1 MLRTKVVT
9 RYQSSLDRTA
19 FLFEGGK
26 EMEFL
31 VVWVA
36 FALCCVFLIIT
47 FGKRFLQ
54 IRANNKKRLEKI
66 EEEKDIFSHLTSK
79 VFDQTET
86 IDLTRAV
93 IYHIQAKED
102 RLFEDDDYD
111 GNLIP
116 HLSHE
121 ELMIYTLFQVENSL
135 EGGRGSIHSFFILEP
150 YCSYR
155 PYYKEAYEM
164 LNCHEIVHLLEE
176 AEKLAILIENDQEDD
191 IDEDSDYAT
200 YNFADFTNE
209 LMALLR
215 SSGLADKA
223 GEYIREHKDGF
234 IEKEDYHEETI
245 SE

>member
-1 MLRTKVVT
+1 MD
-9 RYQSSLDRTA
+9 Y
-19 FLFEGGK
+19 FI
-26 EMEFL
+26 
-31 VVWVA
+31 VWVL
-36 FALCCVFLIIT
+36 FACCCAFLIIT
-47 FGKRFLQ
+47 FGRRFLI
-54 IRANNKKRLEKI
+54 IRASQKERMAKM
-66 EEEKDIFSHLTSK
+66 EEEKNLFAHLTSE

-121 ELMIYTLFQVENSL
+121 ELMVYTLFQLESSL
-135 EGGRGSIHSFFILEP
+135 EGGRGSVHSFFIMEP
-150 YCSYR
+150 YCDYR
-155 PYYKEAYEM
+155 PYYKEALEIH
-164 LNCHEIVHLLEE
+164 NCHNIVHLLEE

-209 LMALLR
+209 LLAMIR
-215 SSGLADKA
+215 SSNLAEKL
-223 GEYIREHKDGF
+223 GEYIREHKDSF
-234 IEKEDYHEETI
+234 IEKEDNDEERI

>member
-1 MLRTKVVT
+1 MDYLI
-9 RYQSSLDRTA
+9 
-19 FLFEGGK
+19 
-26 EMEFL
+26 
-31 VVWVA
+31 VWVF
-36 FALCCVFLIIT
+36 FACCCAFLIIT
-47 FGKRFLQ
+47 FGRRFMI
-54 IRANNKKRLEKI
+54 IRAKQKERIAKM
-66 EEEKDIFSHLTSK
+66 EEEKNLFAHLTSE

-121 ELMIYTLFQVENSL
+121 ELMVYTLFQLESSL
-135 EGGRGSIHSFFILEP
+135 EGGRGSVHSFFIMEP
-150 YCSYR
+150 YCDYR
-155 PYYKEAYEM
+155 PYYKEALEIH
-164 LNCHEIVHLLEE
+164 NCHDIVHLLEE

-209 LMALLR
+209 LMAMIR
-215 SSGLADKA
+215 SSNLAEKL
-223 GEYIREHKDGF
+223 GEYIREHKDSF
-234 IEKEDYHEETI
+234 IEKEDHDEERI

>member
-1 MLRTKVVT
+1 
-9 RYQSSLDRTA
+9 
-19 FLFEGGK
+19 
-26 EMEFL
+26 MEFL
-31 VVWVA
+31 VVWVG
-36 FALCCVFLIIT
+36 FALCCLFLIVT

-54 IRANNKKRLEKI
+54 IRATNKERIAKI
-66 EEEKDIFSHLTSK
+66 EEEKNIFSHLTSD

-102 RLFEDDDYD
+102 RLYEDEDYD

-121 ELMIYTLFQVENSL
+121 ELMIYTLFQVESSL
-135 EGGRGSIHSFFILEP
+135 EGGMGSIHSFFITEP

-155 PYYKEAYEM
+155 PYYKEAFETQ
-164 LNCHEIVHLLEE
+164 NCHEIVHLLEE

-209 LMALLR
+209 LLALLR
-215 SSGLADKA
+215 SSGLAEKA
-223 GEYIREHKDGF
+223 GEYIREHKDSF
-234 IEKEDYHEETI
+234 IEKGDQYEETI

>member
-1 MLRTKVVT
+1 MD
-9 RYQSSLDRTA
+9 Y
-19 FLFEGGK
+19 FI
-26 EMEFL
+26 
-31 VVWVA
+31 VWVL
-36 FALCCVFLIIT
+36 FACCCAFLIIT
-47 FGKRFLQ
+47 FGRRFLI
-54 IRANNKKRLEKI
+54 IRASQKERMAKM
-66 EEEKDIFSHLTSK
+66 EEEKNLFAHLTSE

-121 ELMIYTLFQVENSL
+121 ELMVYTLFQLESSL
-135 EGGRGSIHSFFILEP
+135 EGGRGSVHSFFIMEP
-150 YCSYR
+150 YCDYR
-155 PYYKEAYEM
+155 PYYKEALEIH
-164 LNCHEIVHLLEE
+164 NCHNIVHLLEE

-209 LMALLR
+209 LLAMIR
-215 SSGLADKA
+215 SSNLAEKL
-223 GEYIREHKDGF
+223 GE
-234 IEKEDYHEETI
+234 
-245 SE
+245 